1 MKSYVPNLLSL
12 SRIVFAPLV
21 LFLLYVESGKAIA
34 IFLLVFT
41 IFLEITD
48 ALDGYTARKYNIVS
62 DMGKV
67 LDPFA
72 DTVLHMTLFIA
83 FYSLGYMPMWMLL
96 ISLYRDML
104 SMFMRIL
111 SSMKGFSLAA
121 RFSGKL
127 KTAARAFAVCV
138 VLLLDILI
146 QYGVE
151 LPYQGI
157 RFYTFLVVT
166 VITIY
171 SFLDYLSI
179 LNTKQK

>member
-1 MKSYVPNLLSL
+1 MKSYIPNMLSL
-12 SRIVFAPLV
+12 SRIVFSPLV
-21 LFLLYVESGKAIA
+21 LFLLYINGNKPLA
-34 IFLLVFT
+34 IFLLIFT

-72 DTVLHMTLFIA
+72 DTVLHMTLFLA

-127 KTAARAFAVCV
+127 KTASRAFAVV
-138 VLLLDILI
+138 LVLLLRILME
-146 QYGVE
+146 YGIE
-151 LPYQGI
+151 LPYAGI
-157 RFYTFLVVT
+157 MYYTFFAVT
-166 VITIY
+166 IITIY

-179 LNTKQK
+179 FNAKQK

>member
-1 MKSYVPNLLSL
+1 MKSYIPNMLSL

-21 LFLLYVESGKAIA
+21 LFLLYVNGSKVLSV
-34 IFLLVFT
+34 FLL
-41 IFLEITD
+41 IFVILLEITD
-48 ALDGYTARKYNIVS
+48 ALDGYTARKYNVVS

-72 DTVLHMTLFIA
+72 DTVLHMTLFLS

-111 SSMKGFSLAA
+111 SSIKGFSLAA

-127 KTAARAFAVCV
+127 KTASRAFAVCV
-138 VLLLDILI
+138 VLLLRILMQYDID
-146 QYGVE
+146 
-151 LPYQGI
+151 LPYSGI
-157 RFYTFLVVT
+157 MYYTFLTVT
-166 VITIY
+166 IITVY

-179 LNTKQK
+179 LNSK